1 MHDDLLQSF
10 VTLSLYC
17 FKDLVN
23 CKVEADPQGVA
34 EGWRFNFPKLVKIV
48 CKFFKH
54 LPFFRRESNI
64 DWLSLAHEAS
74 LYKKI
79 LNPNTFIK
87 VMFMKKIGVVSGKG
101 GVGKSTI
108 AASIALA
115 LASKGFRAGLV
126 DLDIT
131 CPNVPDILGKSEL
144 EITRD
149 DRFTPSIAR
158 NVKYISIGQIASE
171 GDPVLWD
178 PKDLRS
184 AARQLLE
191 RTDWGDLDY
200 LVCDFPP
207 GFEAETLEL
216 LPLMDCILVVTIPS
230 ALSKSKVE
238 RMVEAAREFQIP
250 VLGVVK
256 NMSYFECQSCGSRHR
271 VFAEDHSFEEL
282 GIPTIAEF
290 PLSPKFAD
298 EKCINEFPVE
308 AFLEALKRPVLLKKK
323 PKSLRRRLLELI
335 FKVKR

>member
-1 MHDDLLQSF
+1 
-10 VTLSLYC
+10 
-17 FKDLVN
+17 
-23 CKVEADPQGVA
+23 
-34 EGWRFNFPKLVKIV
+34 
-48 CKFFKH
+48 
-54 LPFFRRESNI
+54 
-64 DWLSLAHEAS
+64 
-74 LYKKI
+74 
-79 LNPNTFIK
+79 
-87 VMFMKKIGVVSGKG
+87 MFMKRIGVVSGKG

-115 LASKGFRAGLV
+115 LASKGFRVGLV
-126 DLDIT
+126 DVDIT

-144 EITRD
+144 KITVD
-149 DRFTPSIAR
+149 DRFAPSIAR
-158 NVKYISIGQIASE
+158 GVKYISIGQIASR
-171 GDPVLWD
+171 GDPILWD

-191 RTDWGDLDY
+191 RTDWEVLDY

-216 LPLMDCILVVTIPS
+216 LPLMDYVLIVTTPS

-256 NMSYFECQSCGSRHR
+256 NMSYFECPSCGSRHR
-271 VFAEDHSFEEL
+271 IFAEDHSFEEL

-290 PLSPKFAD
+290 PLNSKVAY

-308 AFLEALKRPVLLKKK
+308 AFLEALKHPVLLKKK
-323 PKSLRRRLLELI
+323 PKSLRRKLLELI
-335 FKVKR
+335 FKVER